1 MKEDA
6 AMAELVKL
14 ILELSSSVKEMT
26 ALILVMKRTQAEIFH
41 HSWIDCDQTVDM
53 LRISKRTLRS
63 LRDSGTL
70 PFSRINGKFYYK
82 VNDLEKLL
90 NQNYKTF

>member
-1 MKEDA
+1 
-6 AMAELVKL
+6 MAELVKL

-26 ALILVMKRTQAEIFH
+26 ALLLVMKHSRTELFRE
-41 HSWIDCDQTVDM
+41 SWIDCEQALNM
-53 LRISKRTLRS
+53 LRISRRTLRS

-90 NQNYKTF
+90 NQNYTNY